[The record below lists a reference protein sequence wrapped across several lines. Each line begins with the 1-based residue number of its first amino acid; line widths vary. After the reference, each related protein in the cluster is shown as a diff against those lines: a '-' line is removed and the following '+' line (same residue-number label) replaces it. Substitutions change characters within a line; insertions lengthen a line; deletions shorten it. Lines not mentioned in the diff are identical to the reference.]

1 MGRHHGWDPQ
11 AQVGCAPQENT
22 CGVGQVTNG
31 CVWAPA
37 GLLWEQSL
45 KKERCPPSPADGRTN
60 GPTPSVGT
68 SPRFRI
74 TKTPGVSG
82 KSNSRKN

>member
-45 KKERCPPSPADGRTN
+45 KKEECPPSLAGRRQ
-60 GPTPSVGT
+60 GKWAHALGGDKPTFPH
-68 SPRFRI
+68 
-74 TKTPGVSG
+74 
-82 KSNSRKN
+82 N